1 MDRSVISRL
10 QERPGL
16 LAFLIAAIAAIVLM
30 LNGYGLAIGI
40 TNVLPHLFYIPI
52 ILVSYFYPRR
62 GVLFA
67 CALSVIYCDMVFVSN
82 PVFPGELLPA
92 GGRVVMFIF
101 IAAVVSFLTLR
112 MQESEQQFRGVA
124 ERSSDVIILTDSAG
138 RALYV
143 SPSVRKNLGYDPA
156 EITGHMPQT
165 FIHPEDIGL
174 LQEAVLHITR
184 DSVMEEIMLRMRKKG
199 GDYALIEFSGSPIIH
214 AGHVTGMQVIGRD
227 ITERRKA
234 QNALRESEE
243 KYRML
248 ADYTYDWE
256 YWIAP
261 DETIL
266 YTTPSCERITG
277 YTAREFAED
286 KGLIRKIIHPD
297 DIHALDHHMSEGF
310 TRLEPGAV
318 DFRIVHRNGDIRW
331 IGHVCQPIYDAR
343 GDFIGRRSSNRDITA
358 RKRVEDELRDA
369 NRRLA
374 EIIDFL
380 PDPTMVIDAEG
391 KVAAWNRAMEKL
403 TGISAASILGKGD
416 YAYATWFYGE
426 KRPVLI
432 DLILRGD
439 EDAIATMY
447 PRNHRQGHTI
457 LAEADIPRPDGT
469 RLMFW
474 ITATPLF
481 NHDGVTIGAIE
492 SLRDVTHQKA
502 IARALRESK
511 NYLDA
516 IMNTISDPIFV
527 KDREHRFVTVNEGF
541 CRFTGHARE
550 ELLQKTDYEFFPREE
565 ADIFRK
571 KDEDVFSTRT
581 ANENEETLTDAGG
594 NRHTIVTKKS
604 LYINGDGGEF
614 LVGIIRDISDR
625 KQMET
630 ALLEVNKKLNLLA
643 GITRHDI
650 RNQLLSLT
658 AYLELSK
665 DTLGDAAKTSEYI
678 LKEERAAH
686 AIERQIAFT
695 KEYQD
700 LGAGTPAWQDVS
712 SCLSLA
718 VAVLPVR
725 DIRVV
730 DEIAGLEIY
739 ADPLFEK
746 VFYNLIDNALRY
758 GGPYMTM
765 IRFGHQESGQDLTI
779 IVEDDG
785 AGISAEDRKRLF
797 ERGFGHHTGLGLFL
811 SREILS
817 ITGITIT
824 GNGKP
829 GKGARFAIV
838 VPKGAWRRTSAPREK

>member
-1 MDRSVISRL
+1 MYRSVISRL

-16 LAFLIAAIAAIVLM
+16 LAFLIAAIAAIVLV
-30 LNGYGLAIGI
+30 LNGYGLALGI

-52 ILVSYFYPRR
+52 ILVAYFYPRR

-67 CALSVIYCDMVFVSN
+67 FALSVIYCDMVFVSN
-82 PVFPGELLPA
+82 PVFPGGLLPA
-92 GGRVVMFIF
+92 AGRIAMFIL

-112 MQESEQQFRGVA
+112 IQESEQQFRGVA
-124 ERSSDVIILTDSAG
+124 ERSSDIIILTDPAG
-138 RALYV
+138 KALYV
-143 SPSVRKNLGYDPA
+143 SPSVQKNLGYDPA
-156 EITGHMPQT
+156 EITGQMPQT

-174 LQEAVLHITR
+174 LQEAVRPITR
-184 DSVMEEIMLRMRKKG
+184 DSVTKEIMLRMRKKD
-199 GDYALIEFSGSPIIH
+199 GDYAIIEFSGSPVVH
-214 AGHVTGMQVIGRD
+214 AGRVAGMQVIGRD

-234 QNALRESEE
+234 QDALRESEE

-277 YTAREFAED
+277 YRVREFAED
-286 KGLIRKIIHPD
+286 KNLIRKIIHPD
-297 DIHALDHHMSEGF
+297 DIHTFDRHMSEEF
-310 TRLEPGAV
+310 TRREPGVV

-331 IGHVCQPIYDAR
+331 IGHACQPIHNAR
-343 GDFIGRRSSNRDITA
+343 GEFIGRRSSNRDITA

-380 PDPTMVIDAEG
+380 PDPTMVIDADR

-403 TGISAASILGKGD
+403 TGIPAASVLGEGD
-416 YAYATWFYGE
+416 YVYATWFYGD

-432 DLILRGD
+432 DLVLRD
-439 EDAIATMY
+439 DRDAIATMY
-447 PRNHRQGHTI
+447 PRCHRQGHTI

-469 RLMFW
+469 SLMFW

-481 NHDGVTIGAIE
+481 NHDGETIGAIE

-516 IMNTISDPIFV
+516 VINTITDPIFV
-527 KDREHRFVTVNEGF
+527 KDREHRFVTVNDGF
-541 CRFTGHARE
+541 CRFTGHDRK
-550 ELLQKTDYEFFPREE
+550 ELLQKTDYEFFPGEE

-571 KDEDVFSTRT
+571 KDEEVFSTRM
-581 ANENEETLTDAGG
+581 ANENEEMLTDALG

-604 LYINGDGGEF
+604 LYVTGDGEEF
-614 LVGIIRDISDR
+614 LVGIIRDISER
-625 KQMET
+625 KRMET

-665 DTLGDAAKTSEYI
+665 ETLGDAAKTSEYI
-678 LKEERAAH
+678 IREERAAH

-700 LGAGTPAWQDVS
+700 LGAGAPAWQDVS
-712 SCLSLA
+712 SCLGLA
-718 VAVLPVR
+718 VATLPVR
-725 DIRVV
+725 DIRVI

-758 GGPYMTM
+758 GGPGMTR
-765 IRFGHQESGQDLTI
+765 IRFGHRESGQDLTI
-779 IVEDDG
+779 VVEDDG
-785 AGISAEDRKRLF
+785 AGISAEDGKRLF

-824 GNGKP
+824 ENGEP

-838 VPKGAWRRTSAPREK
+838 VPKGAWRRAGAPGG